1 MLSNRETNTKAME
14 ANASSSN
21 SRQDDVTPDKNPK
34 PKQTK
39 SIRKR
44 KR

>member
-1 MLSNRETNTKAME
+1 MSSDRETNTKAME
-14 ANASSSN
+14 TNANSSN
-21 SRQDDVTPDKNPK
+21 SRLDEVTPDKHPK

-39 SIRKR
+39 STRKR